1 MPLQQLLAD
10 LLGDINQPA
19 ILWQALA
26 IVLCVAV
33 GWGLAR
39 LMHRSWLANHEQAGL
54 IGLGMGSFSRVLP
67 PYSVSPSSAYMTNGM
82 S

>member
-1 MPLQQLLAD
+1 MPIQQLLAD
-10 LLGDINQPA
+10 LLGDIHKPA

-39 LMHRSWLANHEQAGL
+39 LMHRSWLESHQDQHRGL
-54 IGLGMGSFSRVLP
+54 IGLGVASFSRVLP
-67 PYSVSPSSAYMTNGM
+67 PLLILGL
-82 S
+82 